1 MRKHIA
7 AMATS
12 LAMMGLAT
20 DICAQQIPRAE
31 DFGAPWQP
39 AQTAVFDIGA
49 GLSQFRI
56 LVSIPDAPPPPEG
69 YGIIYAIDAGWTF
82 GTLRD
87 TERMQASR
95 FAESA
100 VQPTVIVGIGW
111 PTDTLI
117 DFDRRG
123 TDLVGPETYGP
134 GRAATLAMIRDQL
147 IPRIEGRLSI
157 DPDHRM
163 ILGHSFGGVFALQ
176 ARNAQPGLFSHVA
189 AGSPSIWTDPE
200 ALEASAKADGPPV
213 LITVGALETPEAALA
228 AGQPA
233 DRVSRLRERDMVGR
247 AQRMAA
253 ALNAP
258 FMEIPGATHGA
269 SVTGF
274 LVRAV
279 SFLWQ
284 TPVN

>member
-1 MRKHIA
+1 MTRRIPHRSIRHIL
-7 AMATS
+7 MAT
-12 LAMMGLAT
+12 T
-20 DICAQQIPRAE
+20 VI
-31 DFGAPWQP
+31 
-39 AQTAVFDIGA
+39 A
-49 GLSQFRI
+49 G
-56 LVSIPDAPPPPEG
+56 P
-69 YGIIYAIDAGWTF
+69 
-82 GTLRD
+82 
-87 TERMQASR
+87 
-95 FAESA
+95 A

-117 DFDRRG
+117 DFARRG
-123 TDLVGPETYGP
+123 TDLIGTEKSGP
-134 GRAATLAMIRDQL
+134 GRAATLAIIRDQL

-163 ILGHSFGGVFALQ
+163 ILGYSFGGVFALQ
-176 ARNAQPGLFSHVA
+176 ARNAQPGLFSYVA

-200 ALEASAKADGPPV
+200 ALEASATPYGAPV
-213 LITVGALETPEAALA
+213 LITVGALETPEAAQA

-233 DRVSRLRERDMVGR
+233 DRIARLRERDMVGR
-247 AQRMAA
+247 AQRMADK
-253 ALNAP
+253 LNAP
-258 FMEIPGATHGA
+258 FLEIPGATHGA